1 MNMRI
6 NMDTNWIYGPILI
19 IVMHIF
25 ALLIYAASKRIIA
38 VKKKQL
44 DYKVVQNLDYRA
56 MPEDILLAGRS
67 YDNQF
72 QQPILFID
80 LLGFIASNAI
90 QDTTWIL
97 AAWLYVLLRLWHSI
111 EHLKAHNL
119 KRRTYAFGLSSLLL
133 LFMWLAFLVSR
144 LV

>member
-1 MNMRI
+1 MDLWPDLDHCSAYIRI
-6 NMDTNWIYGPILI
+6 AYLR
-19 IVMHIF
+19 
-25 ALLIYAASKRIIA
+25 SKQA
-38 VKKKQL
+38 HNCSKKKQL

-72 QQPILFID
+72 QQPILFIV